1 MLFRKDKY
9 GTDLSILG
17 FGCMRFPQML
27 GRIDIKKSTELIA
40 YAIAHNINYFDT
52 AWLYPGN
59 EEALGTA
66 LASLGKR
73 KDIYIATKMPSMV
86 CKKREDLDK
95 YFNESLHRLKTD
107 YIDYYLMH
115 NLPDFTLWEYMKNL
129 GVLEWIARK
138 KNEGAVKQIGFSF
151 HGNRDDF
158 IRILNDYDWEFCQI
172 QYNYSDENFQAGK
185 AGLEAAAA
193 KGIPVIIMEPLLG
206 GKLARDLPGPVMEL
220 FNADNPRLAPAARGL
235 LWLWNQRE
243 VTVVLS
249 GMNTFSQ
256 LTENLEAAEQG
267 AAGCVQDGA
276 LYEKA
281 RDEFKKTYKI
291 QCTGCNYCQP
301 CPKGINIPGCFSAY
315 NTSYAIDF
323 ITGMKHYVMSTG
335 AHSPTP
341 HIASLCIKC
350 GKCEHHCPQHIPI
363 RSELVNVIRRMEPFY
378 FKLIMLIIKV
388 FWQKKPRTAN

>member
-1 MLFRKDKY
+1 MLFRKDIH
-9 GTDLSILG
+9 GTELSILG

-27 GRIDIKKSTELIA
+27 GRIDLKKSKELVA

-59 EEALGTA
+59 EEVLGTV
-66 LASLGKR
+66 LAGLGKR
-73 KDIYIATKMPSMV
+73 KEVYIATKMPSMV
-86 CKKREDLDK
+86 CKKRDDLDK
-95 YFNESLHRLKTD
+95 YFNESLRRLKTD

-115 NLPDFTLWEYMKNL
+115 NLPDFTLWERMKNL
-129 GVLEWIARK
+129 GVVEWIARK
-138 KNEGAVKQIGFSF
+138 KNEGAIKQVGFSF

-185 AGLEAAAA
+185 AGLAAAAA
-193 KGIPVIIMEPLLG
+193 KGVPVIIMEPLLG
-206 GKLARDLPGPVMEL
+206 GKLARDLPRPVMEL
-220 FNADNPRLAPAARGL
+220 FNADNAHLSPAARGL

-249 GMNTFSQ
+249 GMNSLSQ

-267 AAGCVQDGA
+267 TAGCIPDGT

-315 NTSYAIDF
+315 NTSYALDF

-350 GKCEHHCPQHIPI
+350 GKCESHCPQHIPI
-363 RSELVNVIRRMEPFY
+363 RSELDNVIRRLEPFY
-378 FKLIMLIIKV
+378 FKLIMLIIRI
-388 FWQKKPRTAN
+388 FWHKNPRKG